1 MISSQSR
8 VADAIRS
15 KFPVFIDTSMTRLDH
30 WTVRDSKCSTTV
42 AKLYESF
49 VAILV
54 SPERHD
60 WRQFQ
65 YDEPDFDERL
75 DKYMRLRLFATPED
89 RLRFYRQ
96 EEIKRYFRKRNTKI
110 KILSPDVDI
119 PDPPDDGTLY
129 IR

>member
-15 KFPVFIDTSMTRLDH
+15 KFPVFIDTNMTQLDH
-30 WTVRDSKCSTTV
+30 WTVRDLKYSTTV

-49 VAILV
+49 VSIMV

-65 YDEPDFDERL
+65 YDEPDFDKRL
-75 DKYMRLRLFATPED
+75 DKYMRLRLYATPED

-96 EEIKRYFRKRNTKI
+96 EEIKMYFRKKKMKI

-119 PDPPDDGTLY
+119 PDPPDEGTLY
-129 IR
+129 FR